1 MDAETLTL
9 AAGALLSLGF
19 AYIPGLA
26 GWYNRLGEKP
36 EDGSQAGGD
45 GGTRKRLVMLG
56 LLVLVSLGAFGLGC
70 MGGNETPAGQVYL
83 GLRLTCDDAGAWALA
98 KAFILSVM
106 ANQATYQITSKS
118 RGSER
123 R

>member
-1 MDAETLTL
+1 
-9 AAGALLSLGF
+9 
-19 AYIPGLA
+19 LA

-36 EDGSQAGGD
+36 GDGSQAEGD
-45 GGTRKRLVMLG
+45 GGTQKRLVMLG
-56 LLVLVSLGAFGLGC
+56 LLVLASLGAFGLGC
-70 MGGNETPAGQVYL
+70 MGGHETAAAQEYL

-106 ANQATYQITSKS
+106 ANQTTYQITSKS
-118 RGSER
+118 RRSER